1 MEAPPE
7 PRSRRRARALPP
19 QHGPAMASHVAST
32 WPRPCCTAQPPPA
45 ALYARTTV
53 RLRLWVPSMGTDKMP
68 VRPGRPCAAMAM
80 ATRLM
85 AETGMMMPASGSD
98 GSCWSKVA
106 EMQQLRMPP
115 HERQWSTTL
124 LPLSRSRTPPSRS
137 QHIDCCT
144 LEDRVAAGISL
155 LGRGCGALGAERGN
169 KTSERLFRPF
179 CPLLDPPRFG
189 NSQNGTK
196 RDFCLFAPAAAA
208 LGSQAAR
215 WRAHPVPT
223 DRCGARCSIGVACES
238 PTAAQLALC
247 SLGNLGR
254 RARAE
259 RGWARDDAPVD
270 QKGAFAIRTATATRT
285 ATCRSFTR
293 TC

>member
-137 QHIDCCT
+137 QHIDSRS
-144 LEDRVAAGISL
+144 LEDRVAARISL

-169 KTSERLFRPF
+169 KTSQGRVVDVGLKAKSRRPLGKPVLVPARAGRLRDLRRPTNAF
-179 CPLLDPPRFG
+179 SGPTTGLGRATQAVP
-189 NSQNGTK
+189 
-196 RDFCLFAPAAAA
+196 AP
-208 LGSQAAR
+208 R
-215 WRAHPVPT
+215 WRGSCPGDDMMDQRYRAAST
-223 DRCGARCSIGVACES
+223 VAS
-238 PTAAQLALC
+238 P
-247 SLGNLGR
+247 
-254 RARAE
+254 
-259 RGWARDDAPVD
+259 
-270 QKGAFAIRTATATRT
+270 
-285 ATCRSFTR
+285 CRP
-293 TC
+293 

>member
-137 QHIDCCT
+137 QHLHSCT
-144 LEDRVAAGISL
+144 LEDRVAARISL

-189 NSQNGTK
+189 IS
-196 RDFCLFAPAAAA
+196 R
-208 LGSQAAR
+208 
-215 WRAHPVPT
+215 
-223 DRCGARCSIGVACES
+223 
-238 PTAAQLALC
+238 LC
-247 SLGNLGR
+247 SCHIRSGGR
-254 RARAE
+254 LCGSSASASLNSSQSVSRITS
-259 RGWARDDAPVD
+259 
-270 QKGAFAIRTATATRT
+270 QKCYI
-285 ATCRSFTR
+285 
-293 TC
+293 

>member
-144 LEDRVAAGISL
+144 LEDRVGAGISL
-155 LGRGCGALGAERGN
+155 LGRGCGALGAESAN

-179 CPLLDPPRFG
+179 CPLLDPPRFSSSHLESPYLPL
-189 NSQNGTK
+189 NARS
-196 RDFCLFAPAAAA
+196 RAAMVHNHWSVSC
-208 LGSQAAR
+208 GSQEVPSVTYGWSQWHGGCLR
-215 WRAHPVPT
+215 DRSSHPGGDCAYYLYLLPVSPL
-223 DRCGARCSIGVACES
+223 CGM
-238 PTAAQLALC
+238 
-247 SLGNLGR
+247 
-254 RARAE
+254 
-259 RGWARDDAPVD
+259 
-270 QKGAFAIRTATATRT
+270 
-285 ATCRSFTR
+285 
-293 TC
+293 

>member
-137 QHIDCCT
+137 QHLHSCT
-144 LEDRVAAGISL
+144 LEDRVAARISL
-155 LGRGCGALGAERGN
+155 LGRGCGALGAESAN
-169 KTSERLFRPF
+169 KTSERVVSTF
-179 CPLLDPPRFG
+179 CPLLDPPRFRT
-189 NSQNGTK
+189 SQLKTASG
-196 RDFCLFAPAAAA
+196 RLFGLTAR
-208 LGSQAAR
+208 LGSS
-215 WRAHPVPT
+215 V
-223 DRCGARCSIGVACES
+223 GG
-238 PTAAQLALC
+238 
-247 SLGNLGR
+247 G
-254 RARAE
+254 
-259 RGWARDDAPVD
+259 
-270 QKGAFAIRTATATRT
+270 
-285 ATCRSFTR
+285 
-293 TC
+293 

>member
-53 RLRLWVPSMGTDKMP
+53 RLSLWVPSMGTDKMP

-137 QHIDCCT
+137 QHIDSRS

-155 LGRGCGALGAERGN
+155 STACWAVAVELWARRAPTRR
-169 KTSERLFRPF
+169 RLLFQPYRE
-179 CPLLDPPRFG
+179 LVNPP
-189 NSQNGTK
+189 ST
-196 RDFCLFAPAAAA
+196 P
-208 LGSQAAR
+208 LGSSVAAR
-215 WRAHPVPT
+215 AYPWLC
-223 DRCGARCSIGVACES
+223 CG
-238 PTAAQLALC
+238 
-247 SLGNLGR
+247 
-254 RARAE
+254 
-259 RGWARDDAPVD
+259 
-270 QKGAFAIRTATATRT
+270 
-285 ATCRSFTR
+285 
-293 TC
+293 

>member
-53 RLRLWVPSMGTDKMP
+53 RLRRWVPSMGTDKMP

-137 QHIDCCT
+137 QHIDSSS
-144 LEDRVAAGISL
+144 LEDRVPAGISL
-155 LGRGCGALGAERGN
+155 LGRGCGALGAESAN
-169 KTSERLFRPF
+169 KSRKGLFQPF
-179 CPLLDPPRFG
+179 VRYLTHLDLEPATPRPPRP
-189 NSQNGTK
+189 
-196 RDFCLFAPAAAA
+196 RA
-208 LGSQAAR
+208 QAAR
-215 WRAHPVPT
+215 SR
-223 DRCGARCSIGVACES
+223 SGV
-238 PTAAQLALC
+238 LAK
-247 SLGNLGR
+247 GNLTHSRQHAVLYTSIPRVECALSGCWH
-254 RARAE
+254 A
-259 RGWARDDAPVD
+259 DSPND
-270 QKGAFAIRTATATRT
+270 
-285 ATCRSFTR
+285 
-293 TC
+293 

>member
-137 QHIDCCT
+137 QHIDSRS

-155 LGRGCGALGAERGN
+155 LGRGCGALGAESAN
-169 KTSERLFRPF
+169 KTSERVVSPF
-179 CPLLDPPRFG
+179 CPLLEPPRFRTSPEA
-189 NSQNGTK
+189 NFTSRCQ
-196 RDFCLFAPAAAA
+196 D
-208 LGSQAAR
+208 LGSRNVRDTGAKKRLAAEP
-215 WRAHPVPT
+215 RA
-223 DRCGARCSIGVACES
+223 
-238 PTAAQLALC
+238 
-247 SLGNLGR
+247 R
-254 RARAE
+254 RA
-259 RGWARDDAPVD
+259 PLT
-270 QKGAFAIRTATATRT
+270 KIF
-285 ATCRSFTR
+285 RSRLDHKRPYFG
-293 TC
+293 

>member
-124 LPLSRSRTPPSRS
+124 LALSRSRTPPSRS
-137 QHIDCCT
+137 QHIDCRT
-144 LEDRVAAGISL
+144 LEDRVGATISL
-155 LGRGCGALGAERGN
+155 LGRGCGALGAGEGQQ
-169 KTSERLFRPF
+169 
-179 CPLLDPPRFG
+179 DVG
-189 NSQNGTK
+189 
-196 RDFCLFAPAAAA
+196 
-208 LGSQAAR
+208 
-215 WRAHPVPT
+215 
-223 DRCGARCSIGVACES
+223 
-238 PTAAQLALC
+238 
-247 SLGNLGR
+247 
-254 RARAE
+254 
-259 RGWARDDAPVD
+259 
-270 QKGAFAIRTATATRT
+270 KGG
-285 ATCRSFTR
+285 FTLVSV
-293 TC
+293 T

>member
-124 LPLSRSRTPPSRS
+124 LALSRSRTPPSRS
-137 QHIDCCT
+137 QHLHSCT
-144 LEDRVAAGISL
+144 LEDRVAARISL

-169 KTSERLFRPF
+169 KTSERVVSTF

-189 NSQNGTK
+189 ISPYHKGMAVGAQVGHLTEILRSCDATAGTGRSPGIFFCQNVVSMQDSTPK
-196 RDFCLFAPAAAA
+196 TSFAP
-208 LGSQAAR
+208 R
-215 WRAHPVPT
+215 
-223 DRCGARCSIGVACES
+223 
-238 PTAAQLALC
+238 
-247 SLGNLGR
+247 
-254 RARAE
+254 
-259 RGWARDDAPVD
+259 
-270 QKGAFAIRTATATRT
+270 
-285 ATCRSFTR
+285 
-293 TC
+293 

>member
-137 QHIDCCT
+137 QHLHSCT
-144 LEDRVAAGISL
+144 LEAGPRGCTNQPAGPWLWSA
-155 LGRGCGALGAERGN
+155 GRGEGQQDVGKGCFN
-169 KTSERLFRPF
+169 
-179 CPLLDPPRFG
+179 LL
-189 NSQNGTK
+189 SVT
-196 RDFCLFAPAAAA
+196 
-208 LGSQAAR
+208 
-215 WRAHPVPT
+215 
-223 DRCGARCSIGVACES
+223 
-238 PTAAQLALC
+238 
-247 SLGNLGR
+247 
-254 RARAE
+254 
-259 RGWARDDAPVD
+259 
-270 QKGAFAIRTATATRT
+270 
-285 ATCRSFTR
+285 
-293 TC
+293 

>member
-124 LPLSRSRTPPSRS
+124 FPLSRSRTPPSRS
-137 QHIDCCT
+137 QHLHSCT
-144 LEDRVAAGISL
+144 LEDRVAARISL

-179 CPLLDPPRFG
+179 CPLLDPPR
-189 NSQNGTK
+189 T
-196 RDFCLFAPAAAA
+196 
-208 LGSQAAR
+208 
-215 WRAHPVPT
+215 
-223 DRCGARCSIGVACES
+223 
-238 PTAAQLALC
+238 
-247 SLGNLGR
+247 
-254 RARAE
+254 
-259 RGWARDDAPVD
+259 
-270 QKGAFAIRTATATRT
+270 
-285 ATCRSFTR
+285 
-293 TC
+293 

>member
-1 MEAPPE
+1 M
-7 PRSRRRARALPP
+7 PRTKYQQPTEVNIP
-19 QHGPAMASHVAST
+19 TVTAST
-32 WPRPCCTAQPPPA
+32 RGNEALKILRKFGVVIIPLNTITTAERDA
-45 ALYARTTV
+45 ALNATQLYSNANRVFKKSENVAEPTMEMKKDP
-53 RLRLWVPSMGTDKMP
+53 RKFKAPKVPDATQGMIKQRKNGLLP
-68 VRPGRPCAAMAM
+68 VRPGRC
-80 ATRLM
+80 
-85 AETGMMMPASGSD
+85 
-98 GSCWSKVA
+98 
-106 EMQQLRMPP
+106 
-115 HERQWSTTL
+115 
-124 LPLSRSRTPPSRS
+124 
-137 QHIDCCT
+137 
-144 LEDRVAAGISL
+144 
-155 LGRGCGALGAERGN
+155 
-169 KTSERLFRPF
+169 RPV
-179 CPLLDPPRFG
+179 
-189 NSQNGTK
+189 
-196 RDFCLFAPAAAA
+196 
-208 LGSQAAR
+208 GSQAAR

>member
-179 CPLLDPPRFG
+179 CPLLDPPRFRT
-189 NSQNGTK
+189 SLQDVLSLEPLMIRVHPLTHP
-196 RDFCLFAPAAAA
+196 LFELYPSRMIYYCILCTAPPAAPAIHF
-208 LGSQAAR
+208 SRQ
-215 WRAHPVPT
+215 
-223 DRCGARCSIGVACES
+223 SS
-238 PTAAQLALC
+238 PT
-247 SLGNLGR
+247 
-254 RARAE
+254 
-259 RGWARDDAPVD
+259 
-270 QKGAFAIRTATATRT
+270 
-285 ATCRSFTR
+285 
-293 TC
+293 

>member
-137 QHIDCCT
+137 QHIDSRS

-169 KTSERLFRPF
+169 KTSERVVSAG
-179 CPLLDPPRFG
+179 CPLLRQATYLLSYLLTDLLSHSR
-189 NSQNGTK
+189 GTPLSHLH
-196 RDFCLFAPAAAA
+196 C
-208 LGSQAAR
+208 
-215 WRAHPVPT
+215 PV
-223 DRCGARCSIGVACES
+223 G
-238 PTAAQLALC
+238 QL
-247 SLGNLGR
+247 
-254 RARAE
+254 
-259 RGWARDDAPVD
+259 
-270 QKGAFAIRTATATRT
+270 
-285 ATCRSFTR
+285 RSRVVGPEYVGQGFLNM
-293 TC
+293 

>member
-137 QHIDCCT
+137 QHLHSCT
-144 LEDRVAAGISL
+144 LEDRVGARISL

-169 KTSERLFRPF
+169 KTSERVVSTF
-179 CPLLDPPRFG
+179 CPLLDPP
-189 NSQNGTK
+189 
-196 RDFCLFAPAAAA
+196 
-208 LGSQAAR
+208 
-215 WRAHPVPT
+215 
-223 DRCGARCSIGVACES
+223 
-238 PTAAQLALC
+238 
-247 SLGNLGR
+247 
-254 RARAE
+254 
-259 RGWARDDAPVD
+259 
-270 QKGAFAIRTATATRT
+270 
-285 ATCRSFTR
+285 
-293 TC
+293 

>member
-124 LPLSRSRTPPSRS
+124 LALSRSRTPPSRS

-144 LEDRVAAGISL
+144 LEDRVGAGISL
-155 LGRGCGALGAERGN
+155 LGRGCGERRARREGQQDVERVVSAVFPLLWSPRNKPASSSYRAERVCG
-169 KTSERLFRPF
+169 
-179 CPLLDPPRFG
+179 D
-189 NSQNGTK
+189 
-196 RDFCLFAPAAAA
+196 DA
-208 LGSQAAR
+208 LRGA
-215 WRAHPVPT
+215 VVV
-223 DRCGARCSIGVACES
+223 DCGARNRGMRHTGYSTV
-238 PTAAQLALC
+238 PRTARYPVLC
-247 SLGNLGR
+247 SEVSG
-254 RARAE
+254 
-259 RGWARDDAPVD
+259 V
-270 QKGAFAIRTATATRT
+270 
-285 ATCRSFTR
+285 
-293 TC
+293 

>member
-124 LPLSRSRTPPSRS
+124 LALSRSRTPPSRS
-137 QHIDCCT
+137 QHINSCT

-155 LGRGCGALGAERGN
+155 LGRGCGALGAESAN
-169 KTSERLFRPF
+169 KTSRKGCFK
-179 CPLLDPPRFG
+179 LL
-189 NSQNGTK
+189 SVT
-196 RDFCLFAPAAAA
+196 
-208 LGSQAAR
+208 
-215 WRAHPVPT
+215 
-223 DRCGARCSIGVACES
+223 
-238 PTAAQLALC
+238 
-247 SLGNLGR
+247 
-254 RARAE
+254 
-259 RGWARDDAPVD
+259 
-270 QKGAFAIRTATATRT
+270 
-285 ATCRSFTR
+285 
-293 TC
+293 

>member
-137 QHIDCCT
+137 QHLHSCT
-144 LEDRVAAGISL
+144 LEDRVAARISL

-169 KTSERLFRPF
+169 KTSERVVSSF
-179 CPLLDPPRFG
+179 CPLLDPPRFRSG
-189 NSQNGTK
+189 LSWTHPHPLCK
-196 RDFCLFAPAAAA
+196 RKDQ
-208 LGSQAAR
+208 SRIKSAR
-215 WRAHPVPT
+215 SSHHMNHDKQLRDT
-223 DRCGARCSIGVACES
+223 QL
-238 PTAAQLALC
+238 TAATTTYNNNNCEASTHTHL
-247 SLGNLGR
+247 SHSH
-254 RARAE
+254 
-259 RGWARDDAPVD
+259 D
-270 QKGAFAIRTATATRT
+270 
-285 ATCRSFTR
+285 
-293 TC
+293 